1 MRDFQVS
8 AFILLFLAAIIC
20 FPAVSSGVVAMAT
33 QVVETEGS
41 APVIGLDLAR
51 ARNEAVRNALQK
63 AVVQVANRFLAPQ
76 DTERK
81 SQLLKEKIYS
91 QAEGFIQDY
100 RLVSETTAMDVYTVA
115 IRVTVFVDG
124 IRNEMQR
131 LGLIRPNQLTLVSA
145 RISLTIRGIRAYGD
159 YARCYGI
166 LKDRIQEIKTVVP
179 REASWGLARFDITA
193 DGTIPTVAERLREKM
208 TGEIQ
213 HQDDRSL
220 EIYQR

>member
-8 AFILLFLAAIIC
+8 AFILLFLAVMIC
-20 FPAVSSGVVAMAT
+20 FPAVSSCEEAMAT

-41 APVIGLDLAR
+41 APVIGLGLAR
-51 ARNEAVRNALQK
+51 ARNEAVRDALQK
-63 AVVQVANRFLAPQ
+63 AVVQVANRFLVPQ

-115 IRVTVFVDG
+115 IRVTVFADG
-124 IRNEMQR
+124 IRNELQG
-131 LGLIRPNQLTLVSA
+131 LGLIRPNQLKLASA

-159 YARCYGI
+159 YARCCGI
-166 LKDRIQEIKTVVP
+166 LKDRIPGIKAVVL
-179 REASWGLARFDITA
+179 REASWGLARFDIAA
-193 DGTIPTVAERLREKM
+193 DGTVPTVAERLREKL
-208 TGEIQ
+208 TGKIQ
-213 HQDDRSL
+213 RQDDRSL
-220 EIYQR
+220 EIYLR